1 MSRNGV
7 NLHDL
12 ARGLKEDW
20 CASFDVLPL
29 DDRTWTIATP
39 FILPD
44 GDGFAVLLRK
54 APGGW
59 LLTDAGITASRAF
72 ADLQV
77 TAAKEV
83 RFTQAAEMLGLEV
96 DEWVLNLRLPDFPD
110 ASDVSFFLRATTTV
124 YMAPEMVLQTQE
136 TSDDRYITR
145 LREAVVERLAPG
157 VVSSNNWHPPQ
168 DEEMLYRTDLLIQT
182 PYRPVLMFGVGTSER
197 AGVTALSAV
206 KYRQWKVDGIPFA
219 AVRPSI
225 ASKAIARLQ
234 DTLGEDRV
242 ALIDPKD
249 RFKITR
255 AFRDLGVPMVAA

>member
-12 ARGLKEDW
+12 VRALQDDW

-29 DDRTWTIATP
+29 DDRTWTIANP

-44 GDGFAVLLRK
+44 GDGFPVLVRQT
-54 APGGW
+54 ADGW

-72 ADLQV
+72 ADLPV
-77 TAAKEV
+77 TAAREL
-83 RFTQAAEMLGLEV
+83 RFIQTAEMLGLEIS
-96 DEWVLNLRLPDFPD
+96 EWVLSLKLSDFPD
-110 ASDVSFFLRATTTV
+110 ASDVGFFLRATTTA
-124 YMAPEMVLQTQE
+124 YMAPEMALQTQE

-145 LREAVVERLAPG
+145 LRQAVVERLTPG

-168 DEEMLYRTDLLIQT
+168 DEEKLYRTDLLIHT
-182 PYRPVLMFGVGTSER
+182 PELPVLMFGVGTNER

-206 KYRQWKVDGIPFA
+206 KYREWDVDGIVFA
-219 AVRPSI
+219 AVRPSV

-234 DTLGEDRV
+234 DSFGDDRV
-242 ALIDPKD
+242 ELIDPKD

-255 AFRDLGVPMVAA
+255 AFRDLGVSMVTA